1 MAAFE
6 QRLDSFFHITERG
19 STLRTELKAGF
30 ITFLTMFYIL
40 AANPH
45 IISTA
50 IGPEFFGQ
58 LVDMIPPPMNH
69 RITNKRESFE
79 RGRRCSCTSSSAGVR
94 CHCFLFLSSENSS
107 VLESSRL
114 VTSIVSLVLT

>member
-30 ITFLTMFYIL
+30 IMFLTMFYIL

-50 IGPEFFGQ
+50 PPSIMFSMSGHGQ
-58 LVDMIPPPMNH
+58 
-69 RITNKRESFE
+69 
-79 RGRRCSCTSSSAGVR
+79 GRWEALR
-94 CHCFLFLSSENSS
+94 
-107 VLESSRL
+107 
-114 VTSIVSLVLT
+114 